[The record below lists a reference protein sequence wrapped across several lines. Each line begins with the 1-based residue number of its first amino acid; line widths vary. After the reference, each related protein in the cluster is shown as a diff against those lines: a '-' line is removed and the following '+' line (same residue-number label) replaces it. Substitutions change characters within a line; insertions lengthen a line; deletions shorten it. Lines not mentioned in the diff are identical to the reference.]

1 MSRFHVITT
10 RQQSLPFDN
19 DKKFVR
25 HQIIIKFNSLFYIA
39 RYRSQNSCRLHIEMT
54 QETFKVHLNVMC
66 VSMLK
71 ERYIWQAEF
80 RVFKNA
86 RGS

>member
-25 HQIIIKFNSLFYIA
+25 HQIIIKFNSLLYIV
-39 RYRSQNSCRLHIEMT
+39 RYRSENSLWLHTEMT
-54 QETFKVHLNVMC
+54 QETFKVHC
-66 VSMLK
+66 VCVYVYA
-71 ERYIWQAEF
+71 ERQYIWQAEF
-80 RVFKNA
+80 
-86 RGS
+86 